1 MVKSLHSYTD
11 MNIWMGDD
19 LDFYEECLID
29 LSDEQL
35 KQFFRENPEFME
47 EYHMYE
53 DRLLLLKDK
62 NYREILRKIKRKSEQ
77 PTVKE

>member
-1 MVKSLHSYTD
+1 MYMKVDID
-11 MNIWMGDD
+11 MNIWMSDD

-35 KQFFRENPEFME
+35 KRFFRENPEFME

-53 DRLLLLKDK
+53 ERLLLLKDK

-77 PTVKE
+77 PTMKE